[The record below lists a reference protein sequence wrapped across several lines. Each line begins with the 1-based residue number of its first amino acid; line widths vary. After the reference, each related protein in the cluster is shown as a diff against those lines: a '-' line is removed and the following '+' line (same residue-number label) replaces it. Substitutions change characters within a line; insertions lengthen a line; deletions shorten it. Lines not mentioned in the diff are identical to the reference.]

1 MKTGIIT
8 ASALAFALLGAGSA
22 SAELRHVEIMTLGMD
37 WEICAHAVRVA
48 MQKVDGV
55 ETARVRLN
63 DGLTILDLKPGNT
76 VTLAKI
82 RQIIKNAGFM
92 SKEAAVT
99 ARGTLNVQQVFV
111 VSGTNEQLVPSSSP
125 QQVADE
131 WRFTVSAPKP

>member
-1 MKTGIIT
+1 
-8 ASALAFALLGAGSA
+8 
-22 SAELRHVEIMTLGMD
+22 
-37 WEICAHAVRVA
+37 

-55 ETARVRLN
+55 ETARVSLN